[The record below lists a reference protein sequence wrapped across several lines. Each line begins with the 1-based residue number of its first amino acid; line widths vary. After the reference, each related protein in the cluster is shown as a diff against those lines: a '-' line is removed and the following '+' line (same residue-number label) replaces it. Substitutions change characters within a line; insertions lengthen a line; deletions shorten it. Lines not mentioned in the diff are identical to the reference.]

1 MESLQAFFEANNS
14 LDIFTLGRYVQ
25 QYVDEQWEPVFL
37 SMRDEMIA
45 SYDELGDGVY
55 GVYGAKL
62 FKSLHD
68 QFKTLGIRA
77 NSRLPGNLNISRE
90 WGDDDS
96 DRQRWMWSKITVDGA
111 AIGTIVTVFYHDHI
125 QIRIPRSFRII
136 PLEAV
141 SKGDV
146 IRVLSEMSDD
156 FRNALDMTEE
166 VAEYMAQLSGD
177 AP

>member
-1 MESLQAFFEANNS
+1 MESLQSFFETNNS
-14 LDIFTLGRYVQ
+14 RDISTIGRYVQ
-25 QYVDEQWEPVFL
+25 QHVDQHWEPVFL

-45 SYDELGDGVY
+45 SYDELGDAVY

-62 FKSLHD
+62 FKPVHD
-68 QFKTLGIRA
+68 QFKALGLRA

-96 DRQRWMWSKITVDGA
+96 DRQRWMWSKITVDGT

-146 IRVLSEMSDD
+146 IRALSEMSDD

-166 VAEYMAQLSGD
+166 IAEYMAQLPPD
-177 AP
+177 AH